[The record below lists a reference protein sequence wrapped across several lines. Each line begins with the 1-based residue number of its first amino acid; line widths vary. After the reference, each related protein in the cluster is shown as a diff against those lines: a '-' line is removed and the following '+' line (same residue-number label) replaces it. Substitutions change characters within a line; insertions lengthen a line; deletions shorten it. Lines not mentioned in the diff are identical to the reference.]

1 MPVGL
6 AYDSGN
12 GYVYVANAGSDN
24 VSVISGTTVVATVP
38 VGDDPIG
45 VAYDSGN
52 GYVYVTNDN
61 SNNVSVISTTTP
73 SPWSPP
79 PIFLGLP
86 AAEGYALLAGIV
98 MVVVAVGV
106 VFAIHRVRRKRRAPP
121 TPPLRRTVPP
131 QHHVV
136 ECPRDC

>member
-1 MPVGL
+1 MVTVGRGPYGL
-6 AYDSGN
+6 AYNSKN
-12 GYVYVANAGSDN
+12 GYVYVADN
-24 VSVISGTTVVATVP
+24 QENSVTVISGTTVVATVP
-38 VGDDPIG
+38 VGDSPVG
-45 VAYDSGN
+45 VGSDGGN

-121 TPPLRRTVPP
+121 TPP
-131 QHHVV
+131 
-136 ECPRDC
+136 